1 MIWNSRVDAFSP
13 SDTLTLLA
21 SNKRNAVSGA
31 RLPTAAHP
39 PGAGGLDRQPQADL
53 PAVPQRWPGGA
64 HAPPARSRGRR
75 AQPAAGAREAA
86 TNLVTGLR
94 ILYADQQE
102 APQA

>member
-64 HAPPARSRGRR
+64 QAPQARSRGRR
-75 AQPAAGAREAA
+75 PPPAEGAHTVDTHPAAGLPLSYVGQR
-86 TNLVTGLR
+86 
-94 ILYADQQE
+94 ADTQ
-102 APQA
+102 